1 MTIHFFTFSDRVQ
14 PSSRQ
19 RTFLTSEELE
29 RRGYSVIIHMP
40 TVLSIALTPW
50 PKKFVLILQTIRSL
64 FSIQRDD
71 IIYLQRAVYSKYFF
85 LIMVIYLAI
94 FRRKMIFDFD
104 DPVYVHTPF
113 KTKVFS
119 KIANAV
125 IVSTHGQLAWARQ
138 FNKNVR
144 YIHFAIDPT
153 LYIAYEKDYTV
164 APEVPVIGWLGTGP
178 EHLHNLVL
186 LIPVLRRLAG
196 KVPFTFTLIGSF
208 NDQRVLRLFD
218 NIPDLDIRFIDRL
231 AYTDAEAAPKE
242 VQKFDIGVLPHQSE
256 GEWNKGKTSM
266 KVLEYM
272 AAAVPPVASAF
283 GEMPHIVRDGENGF
297 LASSEDEWVDK
308 LTALIGDPAL
318 RKRLGKAG
326 QKTVV
331 ENFSLAGAVTA
342 VEDVIRTLR

>member
-1 MTIHFFTFSDRVQ
+1 MTVHFFTFSDRAQ

-19 RTFLTSEELE
+19 RTFLTAEELE
-29 RRGYSVIIHMP
+29 RRGFSISIHLP
-40 TVLSIALTPW
+40 TVLSIARTPW
-50 PKKFVLILQTIRSL
+50 PRKSILILETIRSL
-64 FSIQRDD
+64 FYIKKDD

-85 LIMVIYLAI
+85 VIMVVYLKL

-119 KIANAV
+119 KMADAV
-125 IVSTHGQLAWARQ
+125 IVSTHGQLAWAKQ
-138 FNKNVR
+138 FNYNVH

-153 LYIAYEKDYTV
+153 LYIAYEKDYVV
-164 APEVPVIGWLGTGP
+164 APKIPVIGWLGTGP

-186 LIPVLRRLAG
+186 LVPVLKRLVG
-196 KVPFTFTLIGSF
+196 KIPFTFMLIGSF
-208 NDQRVLRLFD
+208 NDPRVLRLFD
-218 NIPDLDIRFIDRL
+218 TIPGLDVRFIDRL
-231 AYTDAEAAPKE
+231 AYTDAEAAPRE

-266 KVLEYM
+266 KILEYM
-272 AAAVPPVASAF
+272 AAAVPVVVSTF

-297 LASSEDEWVDK
+297 LASSEDEWVEK
-308 LTALIGDPAL
+308 LTTLIGDPSL

-342 VEDVIRTLR
+342 VEDIIRTLR

>member
-1 MTIHFFTFSDRVQ
+1 MTIHFFTFSDRTQ

-19 RTFLTSEELE
+19 RTFLTAEELE
-29 RRGYSVIIHMP
+29 RRGFSIIIHMP
-40 TVLSIALTPW
+40 TVLSLARTPW
-50 PKKFVLILQTIRSL
+50 PKKGKLIFDLLRTL
-64 FSIQRDD
+64 PSIKRDD
-71 IIYLQRAVYSKYFF
+71 VIYLQRAVYSKYFF
-85 LIMVIYLAI
+85 LIIVVYLKL

-119 KIANAV
+119 KMADAV

-138 FNKNVR
+138 FNTNVR

-153 LYIAYEKDYTV
+153 LYITYEKDYTV
-164 APEVPVIGWLGTGP
+164 APKVPIIGWLGTGP

-186 LIPVLRRLAG
+186 LVPVLKRLAG
-196 KVPFTFTLIGSF
+196 KIPFTFTLIGSF
-208 NDQRVLRLFD
+208 NDPRVLRLFD
-218 NIPDLDIRFIDRL
+218 TIPGLDVHFIDRL

-242 VQKFDIGVLPHQSE
+242 VQKFDIGVLPHQSK

-283 GEMPHIVRDGENGF
+283 GEMPYIVRDGENGF
-297 LASSEDEWVDK
+297 LGSSEDEWVEK
-308 LTALIGDPAL
+308 LTILISDPAL

-326 QKTVV
+326 QKTVI
-331 ENFSLAGAVTA
+331 ENFSLASAVTTVA
-342 VEDVIRTLR
+342 EVIRTLR

>member
-1 MTIHFFTFSDRVQ
+1 MTIHFYTFSDRVQ

-19 RTFLTSEELE
+19 RTFLTAEELE
-29 RRGYSVIIHMP
+29 RRGFSVIIHLP

-50 PKKFVLILQTIRSL
+50 PRKAVLILEIIRSL
-64 FSIQRDD
+64 FSIKKGDV
-71 IIYLQRAVYSKYFF
+71 IYLQRAVYSKYFF
-85 LIMVIYLAI
+85 LIMVVYLAI

-119 KIANAV
+119 KIADAV

-138 FNKNVR
+138 FNTNVR

-164 APEVPVIGWLGTGP
+164 APKVPTIGWLGTGP
-178 EHLHNLVL
+178 EHLHNLIL

-208 NDQRVLRLFD
+208 NDPRVLRLFD
-218 NIPDLDIRFIDRL
+218 NIPDLNISFIDRI

-242 VQKFDIGVLPHQSE
+242 VQKFDIGVLPHQSV

-272 AAAVPPVASAF
+272 AAAVPTVASAF
-283 GEMPHIVRDGENGF
+283 GEMPYIVRDGENGF
-297 LASSEDEWVDK
+297 LASSEDEWVEK
-308 LTALIGDPAL
+308 LTALICDPAL
-318 RKRLGKAG
+318 RKRLGQAG

-331 ENFSLAGAVTA
+331 ENLSLADAVTKVA
-342 VEDVIRTLR
+342 GVIQSL